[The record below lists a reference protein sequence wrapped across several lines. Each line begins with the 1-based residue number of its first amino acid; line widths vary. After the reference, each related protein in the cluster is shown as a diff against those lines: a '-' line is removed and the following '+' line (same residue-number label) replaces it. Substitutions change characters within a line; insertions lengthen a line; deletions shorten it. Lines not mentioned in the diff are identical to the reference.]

1 MLQDG
6 LHGIVKACNLSE
18 AMMLNLRHHLIFKL
32 ILSIAAAMFL
42 APINALA
49 LPALTLNELTQI
61 AIQNNND
68 LKAAKY
74 NIKLA
79 KARLLQAGLW
89 SNPSLNLSNID
100 DKWLTN
106 EGEYT
111 RTASFSQA
119 LPISGRI
126 GKQKNVARVDVA
138 IAMAEVCNAKRLLK
152 GTIADNYYAILI
164 TDLRLKQLNKLLAIN
179 KQLVRVTKNRF
190 QAAEVSELD
199 TNSASLEYQRIL
211 QEKQMLE
218 NLRINQTALINQ
230 LLGRNPKTPL
240 PLAKILPQINPL
252 QYNFREL
259 QELALRQRPDLFM
272 LWLSLNRAQANQQL
286 VRSERFADW
295 TLNLG
300 FQESKIFVEGGL
312 PQKPDRAIA
321 LNLAIPLPLLNA
333 NQGKIM
339 EEGIKGTQALAKM
352 QALKLSIQTELAS
365 NYAQLLTFEKTLRQS
380 QKATLTLRSKNLKLA
395 ANAYKN
401 GQISLLELLQIQRQQ
416 NDLQVSYLNML
427 EKYLQTLVKLCTT
440 MAGSNKTALCPFM
453 GEKKEL
459 RCKRPVN

>member
-1 MLQDG
+1 MLETD
-6 LHGIVKACNLSE
+6 LTGIVKACNLSE
-18 AMMLNLRHHLIFKL
+18 ALMQNLSHHLFKK
-32 ILSIAAAMFL
+32 LSLPITVVLFL
-42 APINALA
+42 VPMIVFS
-49 LPALTLNELTQI
+49 LPALSLNELTQI
-61 AIQNNND
+61 AIQNNKD
-68 LKAAKY
+68 LKVAQY

-100 DKWLTN
+100 DKGLTN
-106 EGEYT
+106 EGEFT

-164 TDLRLKQLNKLLAIN
+164 TELRLKQVNRLLAIN
-179 KQLVRVTKNRF
+179 QQLVRVTKNRF
-190 QAAEVSELD
+190 KAAEVSELD
-199 TNSASLEYQRIL
+199 SNSARLEYQRIL
-211 QEKQMLE
+211 QEKQMLK
-218 NLRINQTALINQ
+218 NLRINQKAILNQ
-230 LLGRNPKTPL
+230 LLGRDPKTAL
-240 PLAKILPQINPL
+240 HLVKILPKKTTL
-252 QYNFREL
+252 QQNFSEL
-259 QELALRQRPDLFM
+259 QERALKQRPDLLM

-286 VRSERFADW
+286 VRSERWADW
-295 TLNLG
+295 TLGLG

-312 PQKPDRAIA
+312 PQKPDRALA

-333 NQGKIM
+333 NQGKIR

-365 NYAQLLTFEKTLRQS
+365 NYAQLLSFEKSLRLS
-380 QKATLTLRSKNLKLA
+380 QKSTLTLRSKNLKLA
-395 ANAYKN
+395 GDAYKN

-416 NDLQVSYLNML
+416 NDIQVSYLNML

-440 MAGSNKTALCPFM
+440 IAGTNNLALCPFM
-453 GEKKEL
+453 AEKKEF
-459 RCKRPVN
+459 RCKRQTH